1 VDSPRQVSY
10 GVYQCHRLYKEGAF
24 EFQEFPYLGVRG
36 VWKSAAQKETLR
48 HKLFAFL
55 VGLHDLRFRG
65 DWTKKTDKAKFF
77 GFFLANTAAAWF
89 FFALPL
95 VKKIFLAAISN
106 IASPLWNATLMT
118 SLQAVDVVVFVVCTL
133 LSGNWGHRDRCVKR
147 ETFAFLQQKKRE
159 TFAFR
164 KLAQSRGKSISTAT
178 DCEEL

>member
-1 VDSPRQVSY
+1 MRRVVLCCELTSQ
-10 GVYQCHRLYKEGAF
+10 HRLCHLICVQWLQACK
-24 EFQEFPYLGVRG
+24 V
-36 VWKSAAQKETLR
+36 
-48 HKLFAFL
+48 FAENGGRL
-55 VGLHDLRFRG
+55 LLARCG
-65 DWTKKTDKAKFF
+65 DSRVVPS
-77 GFFLANTAAAWF
+77 
-89 FFALPL
+89 ALPL

-164 KLAQSRGKSISTAT
+164 KLAQSQGKSISTAT